1 MKIFHDAHNFDRYFW
16 GAVKKVRIE
25 SGTAESMAPELD
37 LPEYWA
43 AAIPMKCLAAWL
55 PEKPRPKPKSIPLL
69 LLQLKDKRILI
80 LTLLSVDAKKALL
93 LLGMPWAKSGEY
105 PVQGQLAMT
114 TSSFGHYFLQIWIW
128 RVLSIIIHVFVF
140 EIVGII
146 DFLWCLHLRHDPN
159 FFGSKYPK
167 NSKFLWRHAE
177 LFGRLD
183 PKKFGSWRKLGH
195 QKSSVMGKL
204 TPRENF
210 YNQPPMAKPRRVD
223 WKSFPEEN
231 CR

>member
-16 GAVKKVRIE
+16 GQSKKLRSTGE
-25 SGTAESMAPELD
+25 AMAPELD

-105 PVQGQLAMT
+105 SVQGQLAMT

-128 RVLSIIIHVFVF
+128 RVLSIIIHAFVF

-146 DFLWCLHLRHDPN
+146 DFLVINDGKIDPEGKLLQSTPN
-159 FFGSKYPK
+159 GEATKGW
-167 NSKFLWRHAE
+167 L
-177 LFGRLD
+177 
-183 PKKFGSWRKLGH
+183 KKFSW
-195 QKSSVMGKL
+195 GKL
-204 TPRENF
+204 QVIALSWDISI
-210 YNQPPMAKPRRVD
+210 YL
-223 WKSFPEEN
+223 
-231 CR
+231 